1 MLEIIKNQVKFDH
14 CSSKLGYRLQKQLTV
29 SIEIIDSFLKWKML
43 KTIKNQLKFK
53 CSKQVGRL
61 QKQLTVSIEF
71 IDRFFFVFSEKC
83 LKSNSADMKLK
94 CN

>member
-1 MLEIIKNQVKFDH
+1 MLETIKNQVKF
-14 CSSKLGYRLQKQLTV
+14 
-29 SIEIIDSFLKWKML
+29 
-43 KTIKNQLKFK
+43 K
-53 CSKQVGRL
+53 CSNQVGRL